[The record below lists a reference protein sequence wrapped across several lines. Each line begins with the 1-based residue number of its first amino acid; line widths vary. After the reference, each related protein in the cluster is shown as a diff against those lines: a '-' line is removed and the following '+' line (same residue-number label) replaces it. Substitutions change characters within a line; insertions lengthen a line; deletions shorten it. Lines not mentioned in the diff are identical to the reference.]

1 MALLADCLVLE
12 LSHRAATDSTATCE
26 ACGPAA
32 RGKDGCFWVPGPA
45 GVTLELL
52 LVGLGVRSQDHSGQS
67 GLRLVGV
74 IKGPWVDVAPL
85 GSFGSCSWFQD
96 HG

>member
-1 MALLADCLVLE
+1 MLADRIVLE

-26 ACGPAA
+26 VSGPAA

-52 LVGLGVRSQDHSGQS
+52 LVGFGVRSQDHFRSIRS
-67 GLRLVGV
+67 AVGRCD
-74 IKGPWVDVAPL
+74 KRAMGGC
-85 GSFGSCSWFQD
+85 GSSEVLW
-96 HG
+96 